1 MYVAQD
7 MRRIAVVAAL
17 LFGIL
22 FALWL
27 LIVVL
32 RVIPLPFY

>member
-1 MYVAQD
+1 MAQD

-22 FALWL
+22 FVLWL
-27 LIVVL
+27 LLVVM